1 VIILKWIEVKKIY
14 PNQFVKFEVLK
25 SYIVDSQE
33 FVDEIAVIGPV
44 TDADATK
51 ELLLAK
57 DNILIY
63 HTSKDK
69 VVLKLRTASV
79 NVR

>member
-1 VIILKWIEVKKIY
+1 LKWIEVKKIY

>member
-1 VIILKWIEVKKIY
+1 MIILKWIEVKKIY